1 MKSVHSLAGCAAV
14 ALAFVLAPMAR
25 SATQGTAEGNPAPNF
40 AETVAK
46 TTTDT
51 EEVIVSGRL
60 DKLSSVVKAIAT
72 AEDRFLNRYN
82 DLNDNWQYDVT
93 CLVEAPTGRRITMR
107 RCETGYVAEAKRQ
120 DAVYGLLQYGNLGWS
135 PLPESTIVQSHL
147 KEFQAKMRQIVE
159 NDVELQR
166 ALVERSLLIERYEKI
181 RKKKFE
187 EQWIVWD

>member
-1 MKSVHSLAGCAAV
+1 MKSVNPLTGGV
-14 ALAFVLAPMAR
+14 ALALALALTPMAMA
-25 SATQGTAEGNPAPNF
+25 ATQGSAESKPAADF

-46 TTTDT
+46 TTTET

-60 DKLSSVVKAIAT
+60 DSLSAIVKAIET
-72 AEDRFLNRYN
+72 AEDRFLYRYN
-82 DLNDNWQYDVT
+82 DLNDDWQYDVT
-93 CLVEAPTGRRITMR
+93 CHVEAPTGRRITMR

-120 DAVYGLLQYGNLGWS
+120 NVVYGLLQYGTLAWS
-135 PLPESTIVQSHL
+135 PVPEWTIAQSHL
-147 KEFQAKMRQIVE
+147 KEFQAKMRQVVE